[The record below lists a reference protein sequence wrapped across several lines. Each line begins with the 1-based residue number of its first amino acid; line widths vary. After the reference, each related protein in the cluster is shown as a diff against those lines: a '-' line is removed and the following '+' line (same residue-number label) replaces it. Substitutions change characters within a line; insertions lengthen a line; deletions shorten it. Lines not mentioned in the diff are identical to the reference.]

1 MPVCR
6 SVRIRE
12 TDRGWMVGS
21 LHQPGIVLP
30 SFDAAMELV
39 EGCLADLGAPRI
51 VIQQK
56 RRPTLLTAS

>member
-1 MPVCR
+1 
-6 SVRIRE
+6 
-12 TDRGWMVGS
+12 
-21 LHQPGIVLP
+21 
-30 SFDAAMELV
+30 MELV